1 MGSVSGV
8 HFEAV
13 LTGIAGAG
21 DEIFIDKFCLEQ
33 LQMLGFGLS
42 SGNDLPNLGARV
54 WPLDSDHGE
63 IAARGNY
70 QARCKLIAFR
80 LHPRHVLVRGA
91 RIHDHAKMRLSQEIN
106 DEIVYYS
113 ALGIKHAGV
122 ERFPRLRELVNII
135 GDQSAQESARIL
147 AFDIHGE
154 HVRNVKHA
162 SVTADLMMFIQL

>member
-1 MGSVSGV
+1 
-8 HFEAV
+8 
-13 LTGIAGAG
+13 
-21 DEIFIDKFCLEQ
+21 
-33 LQMLGFGLS
+33 
-42 SGNDLPNLGARV
+42 
-54 WPLDSDHGE
+54 
-63 IAARGNY
+63 
-70 QARCKLIAFR
+70 
-80 LHPRHVLVRGA
+80 
-91 RIHDHAKMRLSQEIN
+91 MRLSQEIN

-122 ERFPRLRELVNII
+122 ERFTGLRELVNII